1 MYNRVLAVLVGIF
14 WLISAVILPA
24 LIISVTII
32 AATLVV
38 WTFNVK
44 QIWGIALG
52 VGWVLWLYA
61 VAKQTFTTS

>member
-1 MYNRVLAVLVGIF
+1 MYKCVLVVLVGIF
-14 WLISAVILPA
+14 WLISAVIIPA

-52 VGWVLWLYA
+52 VGWILWIYIG
-61 VAKQTFTTS
+61 AKQTFTTS